1 MSVNST
7 ISRPL
12 TLSLPL
18 ARSEQSLPCY
28 RISVTVSGDGHGY
41 GSHAIRVMGQ
51 LLSGVGP
58 LYLVSLEGGDRNASG
73 ETWASALV
81 VAQRDPRNRLPIAVR
96 VIKGADDPW
105 LQLTIEPAKTDD
117 TPCDAMSTGL
127 VMSLLQVLPCGNSVC
142 PSETQVTLRYREM
155 ATEPDA
161 LRIRLDCESDSGE
174 KQEKLIARVRRIAKE
189 HGADNIE
196 ERSVL

>member
-7 ISRPL
+7 IARPL
-12 TLSLPL
+12 TLSMPL
-18 ARSEQSLPCY
+18 ARSEQALPCY
-28 RISVTVSGDGHGY
+28 RISVTISGKAQEY

-58 LYLVSLEGGDRNASG
+58 LYLVSLEGGGGKIAG

-81 VAQRDPRNRLPIAVR
+81 VAQRDPRKRLPIAVR
-96 VIKGADDPW
+96 VIQGADDPQ
-105 LQLTIEPAKTDD
+105 LQIAIEPAETAV

-127 VMSLLQVLPCGNSVC
+127 VMSLLQVLPCGNSAC
-142 PSETQVTLRYREM
+142 PSETQATLRYREM

-161 LRIRLDCESDSGE
+161 LRIRLDCDSDSGE
-174 KQEKLIARVRRIAKE
+174 KQEKLISRVYRIAKE
-189 HGADNIE
+189 HGADSIE
-196 ERSVL
+196 ERSAT